1 MKPQKNEN
9 DLWIKICVL
18 PLVIGFSLVIANIT
32 MFIFKVIGWFL
43 LILGIIT
50 GAFYIFKLYKAHREK
65 ILETLRKLRLLKSK
79 EYRKGGGK

>member
-1 MKPQKNEN
+1 MSKQNEN

-50 GAFYIFKLYKAHREK
+50 GAFYVFKLYKAHREK

-79 EYRKGGGK
+79 ELKEENKK